1 MKFLNIFLQITNFD
15 NPAKPDATWQA
26 LLLLLIALAI
36 GVIIGWLYW
45 RRGSVAA
52 TTEDPRLAD
61 LQSRNTKLQN
71 DFARLQTQYN
81 SALGEIET
89 HKTKTAS
96 LSTGVNL
103 RSGELETELADVKA
117 KLKICNDNTSL
128 KDQEMADLKARLATP
143 PVNTGLD
150 KELADLKSKLT
161 GYEGDLT
168 QRNREL
174 ATLKQELENERNKAD
189 AAPAMMM
196 MSAPVDTGRMAVLED
211 ELTALKKD
219 NDRLRDE
226 LAHSQ
231 PILPDNREL
240 TPQEF
245 ETEKQ
250 KLLASVGIATLT
262 DRDDLKIVLGI
273 GPFIEEKLHSVGI
286 YTFKQ
291 ISAFKEDDILRT
303 QKLIKFFPGR
313 IEREKW
319 IPQSRDLYERK
330 MKGEKLVYVEPTEF
344 ELTPAQYEEEKT
356 KLLASIGSA
365 EGKQDNLKDVVG
377 IGPVLEKRLHEIGI
391 FTFLQISKFSE
402 EDIKRVNKLLK
413 TFAGRIEREKWVPQS
428 KDFVVRQTQ
437 V

>member
-330 MKGEKLVYVEPTEF
+330 MKGEKLVYVEPAEF